1 MDFTDNVTNSSEEF
15 NCLADSISSVN
26 ISNATAWKIRE
37 ELRRG
42 SPAVATVFAIYF
54 IVAFC
59 WNLFIILTF
68 LKRRKLLR
76 EPANILLLN
85 LAIADIAVAITQMFF
100 SVVTE
105 SYKEFVFGMSDV
117 VRCGMCNF
125 VGVFFMLLYGVS
137 MHTLALLSFDRF
149 LLLYKPFKYKKIMTQ
164 RTTIIFVLGIW
175 LIATILAVPPVLG
188 FGQIEFN
195 LSFGSCVPR
204 FSGTNLKSQL
214 SNFYYV
220 MYVAVE
226 SLFPIITIMLC
237 SFWTYW
243 FVNKFLKRNYRRRSF
258 YNRRGT
264 EGATQQRHEDTRYHR
279 QQQQLVKVFGAL
291 LMSNLVSWSPVLIVI
306 IVVGVIGAE
315 QVKHEVYVFGWICFL
330 TAPVFHP
337 IIESFFVKDMR
348 LVVCKGLN
356 RARDASSFIA
366 RSTTN
371 MFGNKDIELANEKL
385 SEDKDY
391 ISKRQIKF
399 FGRRNRGMSAV
410 SMTTEVTEVTEIPA
424 PLSRDTT
431 PSPKMAQKVKE
442 ANNSVDV
449 QLRDKTSDSGS
460 NVIKPTRRITFSDES
475 PPNLHL
481 DTESP
486 VTHNSAK
493 KSVLK
498 SPRVN
503 DRSFLAPLGELEAEK
518 SQDSSSNGS
527 VFEDSPCQQEN
538 GIMGFP
544 GGGGE
549 RDLQEEKPV
558 KQETQTGLGNGSVTL
573 VPVRDTPACNGTSG
587 ETPSNQGLQE
597 TGYSERRGSWTLV

>member
-1 MDFTDNVTNSSEEF
+1 MYLSLPLSLPNFQCSCFKTMNFTENVTNSSEEF
-15 NCLADSISSVN
+15 NCLADDISSVN

-37 ELRRG
+37 DLRRG
-42 SPAVATVFAIYF
+42 APAVAIVFAIYF

-59 WNLFIILTF
+59 WNFFIILTF

-85 LAIADIAVAITQMFF
+85 LAIADIAVAVTQMFF

-105 SYKEFVFGMSDV
+105 SYKEFIFGASDV

-164 RTTIIFVLGIW
+164 RTTIVFVLGIW
-175 LIATILAVPPVLG
+175 LIATILAVPAVLG

-220 MYVAVE
+220 AYVAIE
-226 SLFPIITIMLC
+226 SLFPIITIVLC

-291 LMSNLVSWSPVLIVI
+291 LVSNLVSWSPVLIVI
-306 IVVGVIGAE
+306 IVVSAIGAE

-391 ISKRQIKF
+391 VSKRQIKF
-399 FGRRNRGMSAV
+399 FGRRHRGMSTV
-410 SMTTEVTEVTEIPA
+410 SMTTEVTEIPA

-442 ANNSVDV
+442 ANNSDNV

-460 NVIKPTRRITFSDES
+460 NVVKPTRRITFSDES

-486 VTHNSAK
+486 MTLNGARKSA
-493 KSVLK
+493 LK

-503 DRSFLAPLGELEAEK
+503 DRSFLAPLGELEGEK

-527 VFEDSPCQQEN
+527 VFDDSPCQHPQQGN
-538 GIMGFP
+538 GIMGLP

-549 RDLQEEKPV
+549 RDLQ
-558 KQETQTGLGNGSVTL
+558 
-573 VPVRDTPACNGTSG
+573 VPMRDTPACNGTSG
-587 ETPSNQGLQE
+587 ETPSDQGLQDSR
-597 TGYSERRGSWTLV
+597 YSERRGSWTLV